1 MRLVK
6 IKYKYSAA
14 YSLVEIM
21 VAVFIA
27 SLVSIA
33 VVSLYTTGLRTFFQ
47 ITETSKQSDE
57 SIVLFTMIEKDLSRG
72 GFTHPIRSHINYC
85 GTKINSSDAIKT
97 EDVTHDLLGGTV
109 HSVSSC
115 FDKPI
120 ADAYGYND
128 IERFKVTYAKGTGLK
143 TNILFKKIENIFMFF
158 YYCQKT
164 TTSWYILDF

>member
-21 VAVFIA
+21 VAVFIT

-33 VVSLYTTGLRTFFQ
+33 VVSLYTTGSNTFFQ
-47 ITETSKQSDE
+47 IIETSKQSDE

-72 GFTHPIRSHINYC
+72 GFTHPIRSHVDYC
-85 GTKINSSDAIKT
+85 GTKIKFSDAVKID
-97 EDVTHDLLGGTV
+97 ENVTHDLLGGTV
-109 HSVSSC
+109 LLTVSSC

-120 ADAYGYND
+120 TDAFGYND
-128 IERFKVTYAKGTGLK
+128 IERFKVTYAQGTGLK
-143 TNILFKKIENIFMFF
+143 ANILFK
-158 YYCQKT
+158 
-164 TTSWYILDF
+164 

>member
-72 GFTHPIRSHINYC
+72 GFIHPIRSHVDYC
-85 GTKINSSDAIKT
+85 GTKINPSDAVKT
-97 EDVTHDLLGGTV
+97 EDVTHALIGGTV
-109 HSVSSC
+109 SSVSSC
-115 FDKPI
+115 FDKPTTI
-120 ADAYGYND
+120 AYGDDD
-128 IERFKVTYAKGTGLK
+128 IERFKVTYAQGTGLK
-143 TNILFKKIENIFMFF
+143 ANILFKKCVF
-158 YYCQKT
+158 
-164 TTSWYILDF
+164 